1 MPKKKKKEGICEVE
15 YLAGTSGRQD
25 TSSTVL
31 IAANACGMQRPSV
44 SPHRAQ
50 RHSHVIMPPF
60 VAAIVVVP
68 VVAKFMCAAGRQ
80 ATHRLWLCIL
90 PHRCQSMCVSV
101 CLPQTRRWTRV
112 CVNAQTYNNC
122 SGYKE
127 IQPHLASLICR
138 IASKFEIKCLLCCQ
152 SSLPLCHT
160 SVAHKS
166 STAFHFPAHL
176 AAQFQPRSQIGQKET
191 EKKTGKIRLNDEAKR

>member
-1 MPKKKKKEGICEVE
+1 MQLEPVGPVLSSCLITCQKREKEAGICEVE
-15 YLAGTSGRQD
+15 CLAGTSGRQD

-44 SPHRAQ
+44 SPHRAP

-60 VAAIVVVP
+60 VAAIVVV
-68 VVAKFMCAAGRQ
+68 VVAKFMRAAGRQ

-90 PHRCQSMCVSV
+90 PHRCHSLCVCV
-101 CLPQTRRWTRV
+101 CVCVCMPQTRRWTRV

-127 IQPHLASLICR
+127 IQPHLASLSTVVLLR
-138 IASKFEIKCLLCCQ
+138 NSK
-152 SSLPLCHT
+152 
-160 SVAHKS
+160 
-166 STAFHFPAHL
+166 
-176 AAQFQPRSQIGQKET
+176 
-191 EKKTGKIRLNDEAKR
+191 